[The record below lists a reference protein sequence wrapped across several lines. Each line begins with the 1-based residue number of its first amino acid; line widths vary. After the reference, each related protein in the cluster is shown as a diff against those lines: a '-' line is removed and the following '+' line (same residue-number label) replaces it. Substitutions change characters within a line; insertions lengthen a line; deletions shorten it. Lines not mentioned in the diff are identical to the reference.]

1 MWGAALDEMVQVL
14 IPKQY
19 VVEVYRLVAELA
31 GREKVANVGTSVV
44 EADDDQARWLDAK
57 LAKRAWDESSAAMR
71 TILRYLAEHKDEW
84 VSIAAVAQQLAP
96 NADANTVAGTL
107 GAFTR
112 RIKSRYGQFRWPF
125 EWKPGENG
133 SGSVYMMPA
142 QFAVMFE
149 GLE

>member
-1 MWGAALDEMVQVL
+1 MVQVL

-19 VVEVYRLVAELA
+19 VVEVYRFVADLA
-31 GREKVANVGTSVV
+31 SHEKVMHIGTSVV

-57 LAKRAWDESSAAMR
+57 LAKKAWDESSTAMQ
-71 TILRYLAEHKDEW
+71 TILRYLIGHKDEW
-84 VSIAAVAQQLAP
+84 VSIADLARQLAP

-107 GAFTR
+107 GAFSR
-112 RIKSRYGQFRWPF
+112 RIKSRYGQVRWPF
-125 EWKPGENG
+125 EWKSGENG